1 MTEPAVASSDAANIA
16 IRIERDEAAGQ
27 YVINGTKWWTT
38 GAGSLHCKLLILM
51 GKTNPNSDRHTQQS
65 QILVPT
71 DTPGITFLRPMLAMG
86 DAEAP
91 KGHMEIAFDDV
102 RVPFENILL
111 GEGRGF
117 EISQGRLG
125 PGRIHHCMR
134 SIGQAERC
142 LALMC
147 KRVQQRSAFGKKL
160 SDFDT
165 ILTDIAKSRVEIEN
179 CRLLTAKAAQM
190 MDQLGNRD
198 LKTRQL
204 LALVKAQ
211 VPLCLQAI
219 VDRCIQAHGAMGVS
233 QDTPL
238 FAAFAN
244 ARVQRLSDGPD
255 EVHWRTAARVE
266 LKLQKES
273 RLAKLG
279 YYEPNYSKVFR
290 RSTDQIS
297 PEARQRLA
305 RLSKL

>member
-1 MTEPAVASSDAANIA
+1 MTEPAVASSDAANIS

-65 QILVPT
+65 QILVTVLLSVLQLVAAAPICELTRPRWLQVPT

-86 DAEAP
+86 DVEAP
-91 KGHMEIAFDDV
+91 KGHMEIAFVDV

-219 VDRCIQAHGAMGVS
+219 VDRCIQVALREPIS
-233 QDTPL
+233 QD
-238 FAAFAN
+238 
-244 ARVQRLSDGPD
+244 
-255 EVHWRTAARVE
+255 
-266 LKLQKES
+266 
-273 RLAKLG
+273 
-279 YYEPNYSKVFR
+279 
-290 RSTDQIS
+290 
-297 PEARQRLA
+297 
-305 RLSKL
+305 

>member
-1 MTEPAVASSDAANIA
+1 MLARYGTPAQREQWLIPLLEGRIRSAFAMTEPAVASSDAANIS

-65 QILVPT
+65 QILVTVLLSVLQLVVAAPICELTRPRWLQVPT

-86 DAEAP
+86 DVEAP
-91 KGHMEIAFDDV
+91 KGHMEIAFVDV

-219 VDRCIQAHGAMGVS
+219 VDRCIQVALREPNS
-233 QDTPL
+233 QD
-238 FAAFAN
+238 
-244 ARVQRLSDGPD
+244 
-255 EVHWRTAARVE
+255 
-266 LKLQKES
+266 
-273 RLAKLG
+273 
-279 YYEPNYSKVFR
+279 
-290 RSTDQIS
+290 
-297 PEARQRLA
+297 
-305 RLSKL
+305 